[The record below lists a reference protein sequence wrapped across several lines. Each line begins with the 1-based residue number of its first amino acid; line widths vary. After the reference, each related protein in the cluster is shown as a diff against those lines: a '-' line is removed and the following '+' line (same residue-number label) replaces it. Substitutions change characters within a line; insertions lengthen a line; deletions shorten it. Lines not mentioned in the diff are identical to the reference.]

1 VEQAHRAIGPQAVGS
16 SGVPNSVVTR
26 ITLASGRGRRAKLSG
41 VQQRVVGKSGLKV
54 SELGLGTLTWGRE
67 SNADDAAAQLIAFHD
82 AGGTLIDTAVS
93 YSAGAA
99 EEILGQ
105 LLADVVPRDDL
116 VIATKAGLLR
126 VGDDPVVDA
135 SRRGMLA
142 RLDAS
147 LTRLGVDHVDL
158 WQLHVPDDTVPIEE
172 TLAALDYAVS
182 SGKARYVG
190 VSNFSGWRLAQA
202 ASWQR
207 SGPGRAPIV
216 SNQVRYSLLER
227 NIEREVVPGAQA
239 LGVGVLA
246 YSPLG
251 GGVLTGKYRDGVPTD
266 SRAAAGYRNLADFR
280 RAEEAGI
287 VEAVATAAEGLATAP
302 IAVALAWVR
311 DQPAVSSVILGARTL
326 GQLTAALSADSLVL
340 PIEISRALDDV
351 SAPVIGYPE
360 RVF

>member
-1 VEQAHRAIGPQAVGS
+1 
-16 SGVPNSVVTR
+16 
-26 ITLASGRGRRAKLSG
+26 LSG

-126 VGDDPVVDA
+126 VGDDPVIDA

-147 LTRLGVDHVDL
+147 LARLGVDHVDL

-202 ASWQR
+202 ASWQQA
-207 SGPGRAPIV
+207 GQLAGTGRAPIV

-351 SAPVIGYPE
+351 SAPLIGYPE